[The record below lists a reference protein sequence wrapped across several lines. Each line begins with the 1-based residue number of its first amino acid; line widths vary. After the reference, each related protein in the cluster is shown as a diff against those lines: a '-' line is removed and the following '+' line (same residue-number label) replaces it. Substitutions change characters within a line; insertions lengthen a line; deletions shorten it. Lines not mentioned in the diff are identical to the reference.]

1 MCGICGQYNFDEKP
15 VKEDLL
21 RSMCVVMKHRGPDDE
36 GTYVDGPFGMGMR
49 RLSIIDLST
58 GHQPISNEDGTIWTV
73 LNGEIYNYEELTED
87 LKKKGHVFITKS
99 DTEVLVHLYEEY
111 GKNFV
116 RLLRGMFGFALW
128 DKRKKELML
137 ARDPLGIKQL
147 YFLKERDAFLFGS
160 EIKCV
165 LRAMQGARN
174 TDTEAFSHYL
184 TFLYLPD
191 NLTIYEGIEK
201 IRPGCILTINQ
212 NGLKS
217 EEYWNLNVLQGT
229 DITLFEAQKRL
240 MELMEES
247 ISLHLRSDVPL
258 GVFLSGGVDSSI
270 ITAMAS
276 RITDKP
282 LNTFT
287 VGYGKEGDFYDERPY
302 ARLIAKQFKTNHHEY
317 IITPDI
323 EDAIYKLIYYFDEPF
338 ANSSAI
344 PNYYISQAMRKSV
357 KVALSGLGGDEV
369 AGGYERYAGVKL
381 LSYLSNTP
389 KAFKN
394 MAMAAVSLL
403 PDSKNGNYIADRCKR
418 FIKASI
424 QTAPRAYY
432 SLISGLSD
440 EKKERVFSQQIKK
453 NMKLNGSFLLFK
465 RLIDGSNQSDP
476 LRAAMYFDIVSYMTN
491 DLLVLADRTSMAN
504 SLEVRVPFLDHKLVE
519 FMFKLPNSLK
529 IRGLQKKYLL
539 KKAFKGILPDS
550 ILFRKKRGFST
561 PLSVWLRKDLRQFTH
576 SIFTKERVE
585 ATNILDYKGVQSLLA
600 EHLSRKVNNQGVLF
614 ALLTFVL
621 WHERYI
627 QQDATNAGAEGLQKP

>member
-394 MAMAAVSLL
+394 MAMAVVSLL

>member
-21 RSMCVVMKHRGPDDE
+21 RSMCAVMKHRGPDDE

-394 MAMAAVSLL
+394 MAMAVVSLL

-585 ATNILDYKGVQSLLA
+585 ATNILDYKGVQSLLT

>member
-585 ATNILDYKGVQSLLA
+585 ATNILDYKGVQSLLT

>member
-1 MCGICGQYNFDEKP
+1 MGKNARQLVEEKYDWGIIARGLDGIYENLSKKMCGICGQYNFYGKP

-21 RSMCVVMKHRGPDDE
+21 RSMCAVMKHRGPDDE
-36 GTYVDGPFGMGMR
+36 GTYADGHFGMGMR

-87 LKKKGHVFITKS
+87 LKKKGHTFITKS

-128 DKRKKELML
+128 DKGKKELML

-165 LRAMQGARN
+165 LRAMQGARK

-201 IRPGCILTINQ
+201 IRPGCILTVNQ
-212 NGLKS
+212 NGIKS
-217 EEYWNLNVLQGT
+217 EEYWNLNMLQET
-229 DITLFEAQKRL
+229 EITLPEAQKRL

-270 ITAMAS
+270 ITALAS

-302 ARLIAKQFKTNHHEY
+302 ARLIAKQFNTNHHEY
-317 IITPDI
+317 IIAPDI

-344 PNYYISQAMRKSV
+344 PNYYISQAMRQSV
-357 KVALSGLGGDEV
+357 KVALSGIGGDEV

-381 LSYLSNTP
+381 LSYLRNTP
-389 KAFKN
+389 KN
-394 MAMAAVSLL
+394 V
-403 PDSKNGNYIADRCKR
+403 
-418 FIKASI
+418 
-424 QTAPRAYY
+424 
-432 SLISGLSD
+432 
-440 EKKERVFSQQIKK
+440 
-453 NMKLNGSFLLFK
+453 
-465 RLIDGSNQSDP
+465 
-476 LRAAMYFDIVSYMTN
+476 
-491 DLLVLADRTSMAN
+491 
-504 SLEVRVPFLDHKLVE
+504 
-519 FMFKLPNSLK
+519 
-529 IRGLQKKYLL
+529 
-539 KKAFKGILPDS
+539 
-550 ILFRKKRGFST
+550 
-561 PLSVWLRKDLRQFTH
+561 
-576 SIFTKERVE
+576 
-585 ATNILDYKGVQSLLA
+585 
-600 EHLSRKVNNQGVLF
+600 
-614 ALLTFVL
+614 
-621 WHERYI
+621 
-627 QQDATNAGAEGLQKP
+627 